1 MNDTQTKGFEMTT
14 LDSSLPYCG
23 MGNIENL
30 NAFMQRLFADCIE
43 VPNSW
48 LPTEFHDNVR
58 GGRTLERLEELCA
71 ERDREFTQHQ
81 LDKQAKAR
89 NIERLAAQVEA
100 KSRYAAHGDFID
112 LDSELDYND
121 NETDEIK
128 LHRNMMALVGGMVNG
143 GLVDADDLLED

>member
-1 MNDTQTKGFEMTT
+1 MTT

-48 LPTEFHDNVR
+48 LPAEFHDNVR
-58 GGRTLERLEELCA
+58 SGRTLARLEELCA

-100 KSRYAAHGDFID
+100 KSRFAKHGDFID
-112 LDSELDYND
+112 LDSELDYCDND
-121 NETDEIK
+121 TDEIK
-128 LHRNMMALVGGMVNG
+128 LHRNLMALVGGMVNG
-143 GLVDADDLLED
+143 GLIDADDLLED

>member
-30 NAFMQRLFADCIE
+30 NAFMQRLFADCLE

-58 GGRTLERLEELCA
+58 GGRTLARLEELCA
-71 ERDREFTQHQ
+71 ERDREATQHQ

-143 GLVDADDLLED
+143 GLVDAEDLLED

>member
-1 MNDTQTKGFEMTT
+1 MTT

-48 LPTEFHDNVR
+48 LPSEFHDNVR

-71 ERDREFTQHQ
+71 ERDREATQHQ

-121 NETDEIK
+121 NETDAIK

-143 GLVDADDLLED
+143 GLIDADDLLED